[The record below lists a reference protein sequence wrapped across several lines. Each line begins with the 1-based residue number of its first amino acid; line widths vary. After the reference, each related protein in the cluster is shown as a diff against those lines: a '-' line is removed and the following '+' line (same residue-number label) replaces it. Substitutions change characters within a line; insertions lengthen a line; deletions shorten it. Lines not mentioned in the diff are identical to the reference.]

1 MLLFHEV
8 IRKICGRKVLRVDP
22 SNTDDAR
29 LVRAMD
35 RVAGTAMRET
45 QRNPIIRSRPNEVG
59 NDVEKYVKSAIADE
73 PGLDLV
79 SMRRSMGYP
88 DILVRVDDSRW
99 VYIECKTYSS
109 RNVGASLRS
118 FYVSPSDSFKVQ
130 HDAVHLALSFEMN
143 AEPIV
148 SGDSEYTASG
158 FKIVDLYDLP
168 CYLKSEWN
176 SSNRELYSTSRL
188 LADSATAQ

>member
-22 SNTDDAR
+22 SNTADAR
-29 LVRAMD
+29 LVRTMD

-73 PGLDLV
+73 PGLELV

-88 DILVRVDDSRW
+88 DILVRVEDSRW
-99 VYIECKTYSS
+99 VYIECKTYSP
-109 RNVGASLRS
+109 RNVGANLRS

-143 AEPIV
+143 AEPID
-148 SGDSEYTASG
+148 SGDSEYAAFG

-168 CYLKSEWN
+168 CNLKSEWN